1 MIKEPTSEEFIQMTD
16 ELSAICEASLK
27 ITQSHDLTT
36 LLRGIVKQATQLL
49 RGMSGG
55 IFMCDPDRRD
65 LRCLVSYEALREPS
79 GTVLQFG
86 KGVAV
91 TVAQTQ
97 KSLIIDDFRSWSKSR
112 RFYDAN
118 SPYVSM
124 ISVPMI
130 WKENVIGAILVICD
144 KKMRRFSDADLKL
157 LTLFGS
163 QAVTAIQ
170 HLRLEE
176 QRTALAGA
184 LEQKISQLARRS
196 SELENANRQLENEIL
211 VRKTAEEE
219 IIKRQTYLESVLHHA
234 PYAIV
239 TLDSSHRV
247 VEWNPGAEQIF
258 GYSREDARGKNLD
271 DLVSGSDRVAEAK
284 GFTERILAGETV
296 SSCETVRYKQD
307 GTAVDVIL
315 SAAPIIVGDQLQGAV
330 GLYTDITE
338 HKKLEAQLYQAQ
350 RMEAIGTL
358 AGGIAHDFN
367 NLLMTIQGNTS
378 LMLYNM
384 DISNPLY
391 EPLKNIEKSV
401 KNGAKLTR
409 QLLGYARKGNYQITP
424 LDLNDLVKETAEAIG
439 RTRKEI
445 TIHSELAEDLHS
457 VSADQGQI
465 EQVLLNLYVNASD
478 AMPEGGELTLTT
490 RNVTL
495 NDLKGI
501 PHTSRSENFVELT
514 VSDTGIGMDKKTLA
528 RIFEPFF
535 TTKEMGKGTGLGLA
549 SAFGIVKAHG
559 GLMDVESQRGVGTTF
574 KVYLPVSNQRD
585 VKTFKPQCKVI
596 NGNGTI
602 LLVDDEEMVLDAG
615 AKLLEKMGYNVF
627 EAQAGRKAVEIYKE
641 NKDDIDMV
649 ILDMIMPEMGG
660 GAVYDLMKEINPE
673 VKILLSSGYSIN
685 SQAKDILRRGCDGF
699 IQKPFNMEELSG
711 KLSQLMSIHKRTH
724 LRCS

>member
-1 MIKEPTSEEFIQMTD
+1 E
-16 ELSAICEASLK
+16 
-27 ITQSHDLTT
+27 
-36 LLRGIVKQATQLL
+36 RATQLL
-49 RGMSGG
+49 KGMSGF
-55 IFMCDPDRRD
+55 IFTYDPNRRD
-65 LRCLVSYEALREPS
+65 LRCVASYEAWRES
-79 GTVLQFG
+79 TGTVLKYG
-86 KGVAV
+86 KKVAL
-91 TVAQTQ
+91 TAAQTKQ
-97 KSLIIDDFRSWSKSR
+97 PLMIDDYRSWSAGRSIREDNSR
-112 RFYDAN
+112 N
-118 SPYVSM
+118 VSL

-130 WKENVIGAILVICD
+130 WQDDAIGAIVVFRHM
-144 KKMRRFSDADLKL
+144 KKRRFSEVGLKL
-157 LTLFGS
+157 LTLFGN

-176 QRTALAGA
+176 QRTALANA
-184 LEQKISQLARRS
+184 LEQKISQLAQRS
-196 SELENANRQLENEIL
+196 YELENANRQLENAIL
-211 VRKTAEEE
+211 KREKAEGE
-219 IIKRQTYLESVLHHA
+219 IIKRQKYLESVLHHA

-239 TLDSSHRV
+239 TLNSSHQV

-258 GYSREDARGKNLD
+258 GYNQEDARGQNLD

-284 GFTERILAGETV
+284 AFTERILAGETV
-296 SSCETVRYKQD
+296 SSYETIRYKQD
-307 GTAVDVIL
+307 GTPVDVIL
-315 SAAPIIVGDQLQGAV
+315 SAAPIIVGGQLQGAV

-338 HKKLEAQLYQAQ
+338 HKKLEAQLRQAQ

-384 DISNPLY
+384 GISDPLY
-391 EPLKNIEKSV
+391 ESLKNIEKSV

-409 QLLGYARKGNYQITP
+409 QLLGYARKGNYQVTP
-424 LDLNDLVKETAEAIG
+424 LDLNDLVKETAEAIA

-445 TIHSELAEDLHS
+445 TIHSELAEDLDA
-457 VSADQGQI
+457 VLADQGQI

-478 AMPEGGELTLTT
+478 AMPEGGKLTLIT
-490 RNVTL
+490 RNMTL
-495 NDLKGI
+495 KDVNGM
-501 PHTSRSENFVELT
+501 PHTSMPENFVELT
-514 VSDTGIGMDKKTLA
+514 VSDTGIGMDKKTLG

-549 SAFGIVKAHG
+549 SVFGIIKAHG
-559 GLMDVESQRGVGTTF
+559 GFMDVESQRGVGTTF
-574 KVYLPVSNQRD
+574 KIYLPISNQRNE
-585 VKTFKPQCKVI
+585 KRFEPQCKII

-627 EAQAGRKAVEIYKE
+627 EAEAGRKAVEIYKE
-641 NKDDIDMV
+641 NKEKIDMV

-660 GAVYDLMKEINPE
+660 GAVYDRIKEIDPD

-685 SQAKDILRRGCDGF
+685 GQAKEILRRGCDGF